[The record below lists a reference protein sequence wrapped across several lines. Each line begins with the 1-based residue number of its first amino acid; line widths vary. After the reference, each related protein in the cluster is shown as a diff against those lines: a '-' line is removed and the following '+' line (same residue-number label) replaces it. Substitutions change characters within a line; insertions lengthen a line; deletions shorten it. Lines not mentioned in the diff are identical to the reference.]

1 MKKVFTLTLI
11 MLWTCQVYASP
22 VEKDSVYRRAEI
34 MPISSVGDDSLINF
48 FERKIHSPS
57 NLVTVEKVFLYFVV
71 RKDGTITD
79 LKVLSGKNKD
89 CNREALRVAK
99 TMPAWI
105 PGQQNGKNVSVGYVL
120 PILFLPKKK

>member
-1 MKKVFTLTLI
+1 